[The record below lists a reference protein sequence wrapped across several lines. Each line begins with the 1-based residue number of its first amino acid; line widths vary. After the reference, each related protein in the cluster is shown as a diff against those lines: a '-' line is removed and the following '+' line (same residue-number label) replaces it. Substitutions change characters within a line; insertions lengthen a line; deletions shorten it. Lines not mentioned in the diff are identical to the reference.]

1 MNADAH
7 PTPTSTPNALP
18 ADWIDARSALFLD
31 FDGTLVD
38 LAERP
43 EGVFAPTGL
52 LDTLTALRDA
62 LGGALAIVSGRPIE
76 QLDHFLAPLTLAA
89 AGVHGA
95 ERRSADGALTQ
106 ADVPSLARVEAA
118 AVALQAEHPALL
130 IERKRGSLALHY
142 RAAPTLQAICTAAMR
157 EAVAASDG
165 LVLLPG
171 KMVLEAKA
179 ASIGKGIAIAALL
192 REVPFAGR
200 VPIFIGDD
208 VTDEAGFD
216 AVQATGGCGIKVGPE
231 ASSASY
237 RVDSPEAMRT
247 VLKQAAQRLAG
258 PARSNDEDDKI
269 GSSR

>member
-7 PTPTSTPNALP
+7 NTPDPSLASLP
-18 ADWIDARSALFLD
+18 AGWIGAASALFLD

-43 EGVFAPTGL
+43 EGVFAPAGL

-62 LGGALAIVSGRPIE
+62 LGGALAVVSGRPIE

-95 ERRSADGALTQ
+95 ERRSADGTLTH
-106 ADVPSLARVEAA
+106 AEVPSLARVDAA
-118 AVALQAEHPALL
+118 AVALQAQHPALL

-142 RAAPTLQAICTAAMR
+142 RAAPQLQAICTAAMHN
-157 EAVAASDG
+157 AVHASDG

-192 REVPFAGR
+192 REPPFAGR
-200 VPIFIGDD
+200 TPIFIGDD

-216 AVQATGGCGIKVGPE
+216 AVQAAGGRGIKVGPE
-231 ASSASY
+231 ASSA
-237 RVDSPEAMRT
+237 RLRLNSPDAVRT
-247 VLKQAAQRLAG
+247 ALMQAAQRLAG
-258 PARSNDEDDKI
+258 PATNNDKT